1 MTSTT
6 NTKVMIADDHTIVR
20 DGLQEVLERAG
31 GFDVVG
37 HAGDGQQAVEMA
49 QTLKPDVIIMDVMM
63 PVKDGIDACREIREE
78 LPGTRVLMLTAATE
92 EDAVIDAVAAGA
104 TGYLQKYSG
113 RDKLISTVR
122 DVVEGEF
129 RIPSEVVKRVFEGIR
144 STLVRSNPPAPNQLT
159 AREQAILSLFAR
171 GKSYSEIAEIS
182 GRSPLTIRNAIYG
195 IQNKLG
201 AKSKQDLVVWAV
213 RSGLLDDTPD
223 LG

>member
-182 GRSPLTIRNAIYG
+182 GRRPLTIRNAIYG